1 MMKEI
6 TVHDNDI
13 IIVPFCN
20 FWNLERTTL
29 AENRRSWSKQWRSIG
44 LQLVPHSFHKQ
55 ISIAEESMHYIWM
68 HLREEFQDKA
78 SLASD
83 TCYIEIGEKTK
94 NMTERWKIVREST
107 TMCIYKKYVF
117 HIVMYCSTP
126 EIYKQVAISIDDEDN
141 CTHYISNG
149 TRVCQSNRSL
159 FSKTF
164 FVLTIISVLL
174 LRFLSMWSRK
184 SVLFSTLAK

>member
-1 MMKEI
+1 M
-6 TVHDNDI
+6 
-13 IIVPFCN
+13 IV
-20 FWNLERTTL
+20 W
-29 AENRRSWSKQWRSIG
+29 
-44 LQLVPHSFHKQ
+44 LVPHSFHKQ

-68 HLREEFQDKA
+68 NLREEFQDKA

-83 TCYIEIGEKTK
+83 TCYIEICETTK
-94 NMTERWKIVREST
+94 NMKIVREST
-107 TMCIYKKYVF
+107 MCIKKYMSF
-117 HIVMYCSTP
+117 TPFLMCCSTP
-126 EIYKQVAISIDDEDN
+126 AIYPSTHVAISIDDEDN
-141 CTHYISNG
+141 CTHYISKG

-174 LRFLSMWSRK
+174 LRFLSMWSTK